1 MRFTALLVRGFVCAG
16 LLFTQTVSARLFT
29 PRFSLSLDVPQQA
42 SQADEALK
50 QGKQLLKRGHA
61 DQALGYLQTA
71 LQLYDAA
78 KNKRGAASAHNELGD
93 LYLRQ
98 GQDKIALDHYKKA
111 YESLIGVLAQEQT
124 NEAAA
129 GNAARMAGSNAGV
142 VAETAAGL
150 SDTSFNAN
158 LLLAK
163 IGDTNSRLGRQAEA
177 SAAYGQ
183 MRVKKPESVASRTTR
198 RLEAW
203 EECSVVSRAAK
214 FDVAVPTSAVIGVL
228 EAKKEFD
235 LYRDSIVYSTY
246 ELGMG
251 RINYFNND
259 LEGRQETLSKRIRGD
274 RCKSRFRGEAGTDTT
289 FSCRCTDGVS

>member
-1 MRFTALLVRGFVCAG
+1 MRFTAQLVRGFVCAS
-16 LLFTQTVSARLFT
+16 LLFTQTVSAGLLASK
-29 PRFSLSLDVPQQA
+29 PSIALDAPQQA

-71 LQLYDAA
+71 LQLYEAA

-98 GQDKIALDHYKKA
+98 GQDKIALDHYQKA
-111 YESLIGVLAQEQT
+111 YDALIGVVAQEHT

-142 VAETAAGL
+142 VAETASGL

-158 LLLAK
+158 LILAK
-163 IGDTNSRLGRQAEA
+163 IGDSNSRLGRQAEA
-177 SAAYGQ
+177 GAAYAR

-198 RLEAW
+198 RFGGLGGMIGGI
-203 EECSVVSRAAK
+203 SSGKV
-214 FDVAVPTSAVIGVL
+214 DVAMPKSTVIGVL
-228 EAKKEFD
+228 
-235 LYRDSIVYSTY
+235 
-246 ELGMG
+246 
-251 RINYFNND
+251 
-259 LEGRQETLSKRIRGD
+259 
-274 RCKSRFRGEAGTDTT
+274 
-289 FSCRCTDGVS
+289 